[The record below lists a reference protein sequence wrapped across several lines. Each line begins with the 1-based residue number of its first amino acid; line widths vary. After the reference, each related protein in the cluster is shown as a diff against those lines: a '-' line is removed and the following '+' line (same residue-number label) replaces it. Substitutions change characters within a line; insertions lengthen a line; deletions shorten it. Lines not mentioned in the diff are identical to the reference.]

1 MSFGFFFIFTGA
13 VLMGVGAGNS
23 IVTLMVVGGVMFSIA
38 ALLCVCG
45 VAIMKCGGPPPG
57 DVEANIT
64 ATATVVQAAPD
75 PNVPLDQQYPAAGG
89 AATAAPGP
97 PQAGIPAGQPYNPEF
112 SAAAPPVYPSAPQ
125 AAGTVP
131 YPTAPAGP
139 CAPPP
144 YPAGPAP
151 AAAVPAYPPA
161 VGVPMPQV
169 AHAQPY
175 TAPGAIADQDAGGA
189 AGTGAGDGADLGL
202 PSYNDVVGE

>member
-1 MSFGFFFIFTGA
+1 MSLGFFLLFAGA
-13 VLMGVGAGNS
+13 VMMGVGASNTIGF
-23 IVTLMVVGGVMFSIA
+23 LMIAGGVILGIA
-38 ALLCVCG
+38 VLLCIFG
-45 VAIMKCGGPPPG
+45 VAMIKCGGPPPG

-64 ATATVVQAAPD
+64 ATATVLEGAPD
-75 PNVPLDQQYPAAGG
+75 FNVMLDQLYPAAGG
-89 AATAAPGP
+89 GVTAAPGP
-97 PQAGIPAGQPYNPEF
+97 PQAGIPVGQPYNPEF
-112 SAAAPPVYPSAPQ
+112 STAAPPVYPSAPQ

-139 CAPPP
+139 YAQPP
-144 YPAGPAP
+144 YPVGPAP

-161 VGVPMPQV
+161 VAVPVPPV

-189 AGTGAGDGADLGL
+189 AGTGTSDGTDLGL